1 MELRA
6 VIEVLRVL
14 LEGIHVWISTDSACA
29 KRGIIDFMGTWIKR
43 GSKTGKG
50 TPVANKTLWQSLLD
64 ILKRNSRIEVQ

>member
-14 LEGIHVWISTDSACA
+14 PEGIHVWISPDSAYA
-29 KRGIIDFMGTWIKR
+29 KRDITEFMGTWIKR
-43 GSKTGKG
+43 SSKTGND

-64 ILKRNSRIEVQ
+64 ILKRNSRIEA